1 MSDHPDWAYASL
13 TPERILNDME
23 SLGWRCD
30 GRLLALNSYENRVY
44 QVGIEDSDP
53 VIAKF
58 YRPSRWSTEQLQEE
72 HDFLNELF
80 AEEIPVVPPL
90 PSPET
95 GETLCLCDPFPIA
108 VFPRRGGYA
117 LEMDQPD
124 QLFRIGRALGRLH
137 TVGARK
143 PFEYRPTLN
152 TDDFGHHAIEQVL
165 ESPLI
170 PDAMR
175 SVYESVAKDLVA
187 GVEQNLRGYGDWNS
201 LRLHGD
207 CHAANIMVR
216 DELMHIVDFDDARMG
231 PAVQDLWLFLSGDNR
246 EQRQALSEILEGYE
260 EFRDFDRRELAL
272 IEPLRSLRVLHYA
285 GWLSKRWDDPAFPAA
300 FPWLAEARFWD
311 QHILDLREQTSA
323 LQEPVEL
330 NTGY

>member
-13 TPERILNDME
+13 TPERILNDLE

-30 GRLLALNSYENRVY
+30 GRLIALNSYENRVY
-44 QVGIEDSDP
+44 QVGLEEGEP
-53 VIAKF
+53 VVAKF
-58 YRPSRWSTEQLQEE
+58 YRPGRWSPEQLQEE
-72 HDFLNELF
+72 HFFLQELHE
-80 AEEIPVVPPL
+80 EEIPVVSPL
-90 PSPET
+90 SSPET
-95 GETLCLCDPFPIA
+95 GQTLSVCETFPIA

-117 LEMDQPD
+117 LEMDQAD
-124 QLFRIGRALGRLH
+124 QLYRIGCALGRLH
-137 TVGARK
+137 NVGSRTK
-143 PFEYRPTLN
+143 FSHRPALN
-152 TDDFGHHAIEQVL
+152 TTDFGHAAIEQVL
-165 ESPLI
+165 QSPLL
-170 PDAMR
+170 PEAMR
-175 SVYESVAKDLVA
+175 DIYRSVATDLIA
-187 GVEQNLRGYGDWNS
+187 GVEQALEGYGPWQA

-216 DELMHIVDFDDARMG
+216 DELMHIVDFDDARSG

-246 EQRQALSEILEGYE
+246 EQRLALSEILEGYE
-260 EFRDFDRRELAL
+260 EFREFDRRELAL

-311 QHILDLREQTSA
+311 QHVLDLREQLAA

-330 NTGY
+330 SPY